1 MFECIALH
9 NSMKFLPKSVRKTSP
24 YSQEAKDAQIEGTL
38 DESRQKDWRQVCEGG
53 ICVLA

>member
-9 NSMKFLPKSVRKTSP
+9 NSIKFRLKSVRKTSR

-38 DESRQKDWRQVCEGG
+38 DESRQKDWHQVCEGG